1 LLRGAKLFAK
11 HCPERRL
18 PFVITTRANPSLT
31 TNREGGAK
39 MATMRIH
46 RYRVDANDLDAL
58 VERRI
63 ELIAAMRA
71 RHPGLAETRLIDL
84 GDGSYI
90 DTWRWDSAEQMQAAF
105 ADVANIPEA
114 RAAMQLTHDA
124 SADNGD
130 VIDER

>member
-1 LLRGAKLFAK
+1 
-11 HCPERRL
+11 
-18 PFVITTRANPSLT
+18 
-31 TNREGGAK
+31 

-90 DTWRWDSAEQMQAAF
+90 DTWRWDSAEEMQAAF

-114 RAAMQLTHDA
+114 RAAMALTRDG
-124 SADNGD
+124 SADDGD